1 MLKFSCEK
9 CGASYRVADEAAGK
23 STTCAKC
30 GEKILVPSAGGSVP
44 PGEPP
49 ATPAAADPMAALQ
62 AALSDG
68 QPSRG
73 PVEKATPR
81 TDKQASAP
89 APVAAAP
96 PSVQPAPAPVAAA
109 PPAVTP
115 APAPQ
120 PVAPAPQPVTPAP
133 APEPDT
139 VADTPKT
146 DRVSPAPTP
155 VPAVPSPQAGPAA
168 ASPEADGQHQ
178 SPGEPDW
185 QEVVPVEAPGEPEWQ
200 EVVPVEAS
208 AAEPAPDD
216 GIPLARPV
224 KSKLW
229 LFITLGAVA
238 AVVLA
243 AVAGVIVFYPVAY
256 DLQQLKAA
264 FKEAQGQADRSLPA
278 GTESV
283 EGLDEKALTGAI
295 DVMKGAVAKLKDL
308 KQQLAKVKE
317 YQAGDSALRELAGA
331 TDLAASM
338 ADKRLKELD
347 DELWPRP
354 GEVGDMYDRVKASVP
369 LIEGLHVSG
378 RYQGKSIAS
387 GFLVKPKGLGYLLVT
402 NRHVV
407 QDGGG
412 GFTVRF
418 MTEGKLATDKSNDI
432 SLKPADVVHIHRHE
446 DLAVLRF
453 PAEAGR
459 VIERLKVRPLKM
471 AKELKVG
478 RPIWVVGNPGAGL
491 EGILL
496 QSFVKGDVSAI
507 MEDTAGDPEL
517 FRLTAPINK
526 GNSGGPVLDSAG
538 RVVGIVSRYIEG
550 KNAMNFAV
558 HFHQLD
564 ELIDLM
570 AGRQSNANLV
580 SLDAREIGIVV
591 DPQRHLPKDLEPQ
604 AQKWAKTGFD
614 RVKWLGRDANS
625 YFVLPSLSDAIQLPG
640 SSTPVLPSIVRKFKA
655 KKGNAYSVLAVSG
668 RISAVDI
675 EVHVPGN
682 DKPVF
687 TRTGTGTST
696 AIGPKGSEFR
706 EDFVAEK
713 SGTYEV
719 RFVRS
724 ILPEELKGAVP
735 QKIPVCACVVEQK
748 AIEYREA
755 EPPK

>member
-1 MLKFSCEK
+1 MLSFSCEK

-23 STTCAKC
+23 STTCSKC
-30 GEKILVPSAGGSVP
+30 GAKIRVPSAGGSVLP
-44 PGEPP
+44 DEPP
-49 ATPAAADPMAALQ
+49 ATTAGAADPMAALQ
-62 AALSDG
+62 AALSDA
-68 QPSRG
+68 QPSKG
-73 PVEKATPR
+73 PAVTPP
-81 TDKQASAP
+81 P

-96 PSVQPAPAPVAAA
+96 PAVKPAPAPVAAA
-109 PPAVTP
+109 PPAVKP
-115 APAPQ
+115 APAP
-120 PVAPAPQPVTPAP
+120 PVAPAPQPDKPAP
-133 APEPDT
+133 ALEPDT
-139 VADTPKT
+139 VADAPKA
-146 DRVSPAPTP
+146 DKVSPAPTP
-155 VPAVPSPQAGPAA
+155 VPAAPSPPVAPAA
-168 ASPEADGQHQ
+168 PAPEADGRDQ
-178 SPGEPDW
+178 S
-185 QEVVPVEAPGEPEWQ
+185 PGEPEWQ
-200 EVVPVEAS
+200 EVVPVEAP

-238 AVVLA
+238 AVLLA
-243 AVAGVIVFYPVAY
+243 AVAGVIVFYPAPY
-256 DLQQLKAA
+256 DLQQLKSA
-264 FKEAQGQADRSLPA
+264 FKEAQAQADRSLPA
-278 GTESV
+278 GVESI

-295 DVMKGAVAKLKDL
+295 EVMKGAVAKLKGL
-308 KQQLAKVKE
+308 KQQLGE
-317 YQAGDSALRELAGA
+317 FEEHQAGDSALRELADA

-338 ADKRLKELD
+338 ADKRLEKLE

-354 GEVGDMYDRVKASVP
+354 GEMGDMYDRVKASVP

-378 RYQGKSIAS
+378 RRRGKSIAS
-387 GFLVKPKGLGYLLVT
+387 GFLIKPKGLGYLLVT

-407 QDGGG
+407 EDGGM
-412 GFTVRF
+412 GFTIHF
-418 MTEGKLATDKSNDI
+418 MTEGKLVTDKSDDI
-432 SLKPADVVHIHRHE
+432 SLKPSDVVHIHRHE

-459 VIERLKVRPLKM
+459 VIERLKVHPLKL

-478 RPIWVVGNPGAGL
+478 RSIWVVGNPGAGA

-507 MEDTAGDPEL
+507 MEDTAGEPEL

-526 GNSGGPVLDSAG
+526 GNSGGPVFDSAG
-538 RVVGIVSRYIEG
+538 RVVGIVSRYIKG

-580 SLDAREIGIVV
+580 SLDSREIGIVV

-604 AQKWAKTGFD
+604 VQKWAKAGFD

-625 YFVLPSLSDAIQLPG
+625 YFVLPSLSDAIPLPG

-655 KKGNAYSVLAVSG
+655 KKGNTYSVLAVSG
-668 RISAVDI
+668 RISSFDIAVKA
-675 EVHVPGN
+675 PGSS
-682 DKPVF
+682 KPVF
-687 TRTGTGTST
+687 TKTGTGTST
-696 AIGPKGSEFR
+696 AIGPKGAEFR

-713 SGTYEV
+713 NGTYEV

-724 ILPEELKGAVP
+724 IRPEELKGAVS